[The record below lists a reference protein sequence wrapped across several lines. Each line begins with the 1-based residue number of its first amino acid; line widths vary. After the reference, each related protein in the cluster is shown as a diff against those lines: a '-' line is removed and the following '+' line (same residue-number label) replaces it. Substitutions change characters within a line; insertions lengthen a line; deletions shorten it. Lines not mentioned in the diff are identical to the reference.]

1 MKHIVIPTDFSI
13 RSLKMVN
20 QVAEHFRGEEQ
31 LAITLLHTMHP
42 PTAIIDLLF
51 LGKKNEYNEMISED
65 FRDACEI
72 IQNKYASVIKQL
84 KVQFVYGNTRRVIK
98 NFLEANQTSLVVL
111 PEDFSFQYTNKN
123 SQDAIPLLQK
133 CGYPVLKIKLPVN
146 KSIEKEIVA
155 DLLLAG

>member
-1 MKHIVIPTDFSI
+1 MKHIIIPTDFSI

-20 QVAEHFRGEEQ
+20 QVAERFREEER
-31 LAITLLHTMHP
+31 AITLLHGMHL
-42 PTAIIDLLF
+42 PTSIVDLLL
-51 LGKKNEYNEMISED
+51 LGKRNEHSDLIGES

-84 KVQFVYGNTRRVIK
+84 KVQFVYGSTKRVVK

-111 PEDFSFQYTNKN
+111 PEDYVFSYANEN
-123 SQDAIPLLQK
+123 SLDLVALLQK
-133 CGYPVLKIKLPVN
+133 TGYPLLKIKLQPA
-146 KSIEKEIVA
+146 SAGIEKEMVA